1 MRGLNSWRNTRL
13 FKKELLLAHNSRL
26 KLGLSLQF
34 MTSRDPIPLL
44 ILYAL
49 VRVRDEMAFFFHSF
63 SFSFLFWDDPSL
75 HIWLIFYITCEKSM
89 TDYFFLATVFMF
101 CFVF

>member
-26 KLGLSLQF
+26 KLGLPLQF

-49 VRVRDEMAFFFHSF
+49 VRVRDEMAFFFHCF
-63 SFSFLFWDDPSL
+63 SFSFFFWDDPSL
-75 HIWLIFYITCEKSM
+75 HNWLIFISPAKK
-89 TDYFFLATVFMF
+89 A
-101 CFVF
+101 